1 MRRLVL
7 AALLLPLPALAHTGV
22 EHGAG
27 LAAGLAHPLGG
38 ADHLM
43 AMVAVGLWAGLLGA
57 RAAWALPAAFLTAL
71 ALGAGLGAGLG
82 AAGGA
87 MPAVEAGVAASI
99 IALGALAALALRPPL
114 AVSLALASLFGLLH
128 GYPHGA
134 EMPEGASPFLYAA
147 GFLVATAGL
156 HGLGLLCG
164 AWRAPH
170 VRILARSAGF
180 AIAAV
185 MFVVL
190 LTG

>member
-27 LAAGLAHPLGG
+27 LAAGLAHPLSG

-43 AMVAVGLWAGLLGA
+43 AMVAVGLWAGLLGG
-57 RAAWALPAAFLTAL
+57 RAAWALPAAFLAAL
-71 ALGAGLGAGLG
+71 ALGAGLGA
-82 AAGGA
+82 AGGV
-87 MPAVEAGVAASI
+87 MPAVEAGIAASV
-99 IALGALAALALRPPL
+99 IALGVLAALALRPPL
-114 AVSLALASLFGLLH
+114 AMTLALASLFGLLH

-180 AIAAV
+180 AMAAA

-190 LTG
+190 FTG